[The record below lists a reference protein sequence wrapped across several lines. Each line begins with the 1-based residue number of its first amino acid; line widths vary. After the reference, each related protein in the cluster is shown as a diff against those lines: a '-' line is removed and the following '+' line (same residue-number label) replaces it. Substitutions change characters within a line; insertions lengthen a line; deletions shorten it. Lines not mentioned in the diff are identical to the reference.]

1 MSIGGSLSRA
11 IIEEIDV
18 RRATDDPK
26 VGEGHAVIPE
36 GQSSNAGADSH
47 KTPTPGVFF
56 FKCGTNKTIFRFRLQ
71 TFECIA
77 MIPLVIFLK
86 KSI

>member
-1 MSIGGSLSRA
+1 MSIWGSLSRA

-47 KTPTPGVFF
+47 KTPTPGVFLLQNVELIRQCF
-56 FKCGTNKTIFRFRLQ
+56 VLDCRLLN
-71 TFECIA
+71 A
-77 MIPLVIFLK
+77 
-86 KSI
+86 